1 MKGDL
6 RQRKGSDFGRGLG
19 PMPLSSQL
27 RHIVFPVQAR
37 RSRPVNLA
45 SGATALGLVPPT
57 DRPLTAESGAF
68 LSWLFDRAGLKA
80 GAYRSE
86 TLLRRLPSCL
96 RLLRA
101 VDTEHARMLL
111 EQRPSLIGPAI
122 SVMLV
127 GVTSFFR
134 DPDVFDWLAREGLQP
149 RPGDRPGLYVWSAGC
164 SDGPELYSIAL
175 LLAEAGLLDNVYLL
189 GTDCRPDAIDRA
201 RQALYDEATT
211 RTVPQ
216 PLLERYFE
224 CVGTRRQVVPA
235 IRRQLRWAVTDVL
248 KGIEPGA
255 WDVILFRNT
264 AMYCG
269 IERLAE
275 LWSRLETSLRPGGL
289 LVLGRAE
296 RPFGVKRL
304 TPVRP
309 CVYRRVRGGA

>member
-1 MKGDL
+1 
-6 RQRKGSDFGRGLG
+6 
-19 PMPLSSQL
+19 MPLSSQL

-37 RSRPVNLA
+37 RTRPVNLA
-45 SGATALGLVPPT
+45 SGELALGMAPRA

-68 LSWLFDRAGLKA
+68 LRWLFDRAGLKA

-86 TLLRRLPSCL
+86 TLFRRLPACL

-101 VDTEHARMLL
+101 ADPEHARVLL
-111 EQRPSLIGPAI
+111 EQRPSLIEPAI

-127 GVTSFFR
+127 GVTTFFR

-164 SDGPELYSIAL
+164 SDGPELYSVAL
-175 LLAEAGLLDNVYLL
+175 LLAEASLLGDAYLL
-189 GTDCRPDAIDRA
+189 GTDCRADAIGRA
-201 RQALYDEATT
+201 RQAMYDDSTT
-211 RTVPQ
+211 RAVPR
-216 PLLERYFE
+216 PMLDRYFE
-224 CVGTRRQVVPA
+224 RVGTRRQVVPA

-248 KGIEPGA
+248 KAIEPGA

-269 IERLAE
+269 TERLAE
-275 LWSRLETSLRPGGL
+275 LWTRLENSLRPGGI

-304 TPVRP
+304 ALVRP